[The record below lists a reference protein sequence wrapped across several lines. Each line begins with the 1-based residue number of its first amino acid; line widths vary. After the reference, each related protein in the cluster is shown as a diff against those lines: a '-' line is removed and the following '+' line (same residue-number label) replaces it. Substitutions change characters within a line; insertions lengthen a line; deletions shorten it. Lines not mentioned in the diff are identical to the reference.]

1 NTNRCRRHGHF
12 RRQNSSGGNQGM
24 IRLLRQTLFAGA
36 LLSLAVAPTV
46 FSSGT
51 TAWEMNS
58 YTDFVRGRFDGV
70 SLSREG
76 RISLA
81 PKIDTLFSSG
91 QSVIWSIAQ
100 APDGTLYA
108 ATGHRGRVYRIDAN
122 GNSSVLWTAEQPE
135 VFAIAVDRKGVVY
148 AGTSPDGKVYRLE
161 NG

>member
-1 NTNRCRRHGHF
+1 MIGFMHPRGTGIPACV
-12 RRQNSSGGNQGM
+12 SSCGTG
-24 IRLLRQTLFAGA
+24 IRAGVSFLAILLAALFA
-36 LLSLAVAPTV
+36 PCV

-58 YTDFVRGRFDGV
+58 YTDFVRGRFEGV

-81 PKIDTLFSSG
+81 PKIDTVFTSG

-108 ATGHRGRVYRIDAN
+108 ATGHRGRVYRIDPQ
-122 GNSSVLWTAEQPE
+122 GNSSLLWTAVEPE
-135 VFAIAVDRKGVVY
+135 VFAIAVDRNGIVY
-148 AGTSPDGKVYRLE
+148 AGTSPDGKEDRKSVV
-161 NG
+161 